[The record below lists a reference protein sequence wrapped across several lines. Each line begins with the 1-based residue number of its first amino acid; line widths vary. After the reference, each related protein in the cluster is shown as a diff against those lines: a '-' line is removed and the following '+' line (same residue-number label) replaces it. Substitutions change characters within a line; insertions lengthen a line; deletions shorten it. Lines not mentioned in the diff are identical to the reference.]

1 MKRNLFKKL
10 AATVGAAV
18 MALTLVMPLGVQA
31 ANTGS
36 VTITKYTGT
45 EDGYEDL
52 ETAYGAQQTPT
63 DADKRDK
70 LNGVKFAYV
79 VAGDRVQVD
88 VPVSDGVQTE
98 VLYTITDNT
107 LKTALGLSDTDAV
120 EVDSVKYYRQST
132 LDTKIRASKN
142 AVINYVKTAQSKTE
156 QPTATDGTT
165 VFSNLDLHKLYLFA
179 ETDASGATSVKTSEE
194 VEVTKVS
201 VPFFVALPFTK
212 ADGTEVTNI
221 YAYPKNSTGD
231 ADIDKT
237 IATVGSTDVNGT
249 EANAKI
255 GDEIT
260 YKVEFSVPVPE
271 NGLAALT
278 VVDKMDKGLTF
289 TNAEANISVTNTT
302 SAPGT
307 PLTYGV
313 DYTVTAEDGSNADA
327 GKKIISINFAN
338 YLSKLTANSTATFT
352 ITYKAT
358 LNENAV
364 LGQTANK
371 NKVELN
377 WTNTGEIAHE
387 PLPGNET
394 KVFTYGIDLTKT
406 GENATP
412 LADVEFTLEKETAT
426 VGTYES
432 VNVESKT
439 SGTNTYYVT
448 GGTAGNTVKT
458 NPDGKIS
465 IRGLEPGKYK
475 LTETKTANG
484 YVLLKNP
491 IIIEITQTDE
501 KNGVAEATVNG
512 DSVDMDD
519 DNLNAGSATAKVP
532 LSVVNSKGFDLPQ
545 TGAAG
550 TAAFAIAGI
559 VIVAVAGALLVFRR
573 KSSK

>member
-31 ANTGS
+31 ADTGS

-52 ETAYGAQQTPT
+52 ETAFGGQQTPIN
-63 DADKRDK
+63 ADNRDT

-88 VPVSDGVQTE
+88 VPVSGDVQTE
-98 VLYTITDNT
+98 VLYTITDT
-107 LKTALGLSDTDAV
+107 SLKTALDLKDTDAV
-120 EVDSVKYYRQST
+120 EVDSVKYYRQTT
-132 LDTKIRASKN
+132 LDAKIRANKN
-142 AVINYVKTAQSKTE
+142 AVINYVKTAQNKTE
-156 QPTATDGTT
+156 QATATDGTT

-179 ETDASGATSVKTSEE
+179 ETDASDATSVNTDEA

-201 VPFFVALPFTK
+201 VPFFVALPFMN
-212 ADGTEVTNI
+212 ADGTEVTDI

-231 ADIDKT
+231 ADITKE
-237 IATVGSTDVNGT
+237 IATVGNTAVNDT

-260 YKVEFSVPVPE
+260 YKVDFSVPVPE

-289 TNAEANISVTNTT
+289 TNAAANISVADTT
-302 SAPGT
+302 ASPET
-307 PLTYGV
+307 TLTYGTN
-313 DYTVTAEDGSNADA
+313 YTVTEADGSDANA
-327 GKKIISINFAN
+327 GKKIITINFAN
-338 YLSKLTANSTATFT
+338 YLSKLTPNSTATFT

-364 LGQTANK
+364 LGQTANR
-371 NKVELN
+371 NIVELN
-377 WTNTGEIAHE
+377 WTNTGEVAHE

-426 VGTYES
+426 AGTYEN

-458 NPDGKIS
+458 NAAGKIS
-465 IRGLEPGKYK
+465 IRGLEPGTYK
-475 LTETKTANG
+475 LTETKTNAG
-484 YVLLKNP
+484 YVLLKDP
-491 IIIEITQTDE
+491 ITIVINQTNAE
-501 KNGVAEATVNG
+501 TGVATATVNG
-512 DSVDMDD
+512 DPVDMDND
-519 DNLNAGSATAKVP
+519 DLNVDSATAKVP
-532 LSVVNSKGFDLPQ
+532 LSVVNSKGFDLPA

>member
-31 ANTGS
+31 ADTGS

-45 EDGYEDL
+45 EEGYENL
-52 ETAYGAQQTPT
+52 ETAYGAQQTPAG
-63 DADKRDK
+63 DRDK

-88 VPVSDGVQTE
+88 VPVSGGVQTE
-98 VLYTITDNT
+98 VLYTITDDT
-107 LKTALGLSDTDAV
+107 LKTALGLSDSDAV
-120 EVDSVKYYRQST
+120 EVDSVKYYRQAT

-142 AVINYVKTAQSKTE
+142 AVINYVNTAKSKIE

-165 VFSNLDLHKLYLFA
+165 VFLNLELHKLYLFA

-201 VPFFVALPFTK
+201 VPFFVALPFT
-212 ADGTEVTNI
+212 DITGNEVTDI

-231 ADIDKT
+231 ADISKE
-237 IATVGSTDVNGT
+237 IETVGNTTVNDT

-260 YKVEFSVPVPE
+260 YKVDFSVPVPE

-289 TNAEANISVTNTT
+289 TNTAANISVTNTT

-307 PLTYGV
+307 PLTYGT
-313 DYTVTAEDGSNADA
+313 DYTVTVGDGSVADA
-327 GKKIISINFAN
+327 GKKIITINFAS

-371 NKVELN
+371 NIVELN
-377 WTNTGEIAHE
+377 WTNTGEVAHE

-426 VGTYES
+426 VGTYEN

-458 NPDGKIS
+458 NADGKIS
-465 IRGLEPGKYK
+465 IRGLEPGTYK
-475 LTETKTANG
+475 LTETKTNAG
-484 YVLLKNP
+484 YVLLKDP
-491 IIIEITQTDE
+491 ITIVINQTSAE
-501 KNGVAEATVNG
+501 TGVATATVNG

-519 DNLNAGSATAKVP
+519 DDLNVGSATAKVP
-532 LSVVNSKGFDLPQ
+532 LSVVNSKGFDLPA

-573 KSSK
+573 KSNK